1 MSSDFVLSIT
11 TKDTPKQ
18 KNPIHVVMWEG
29 TDGTQELLERIS
41 QLEKAIH
48 KLTERQSSIFFPTAL
63 YPTPCGIEVKSRSN
77 SFTNEFDLN
86 VFRTISKV
94 SGPDA
99 SQDAEEEKEQE
110 QEEVDIDEIVNS
122 MKEMDMDEDDMLEGE
137 EEQEEQEVQEEQEDQ
152 EVEETK
158 GEEQEVEETKEEE
171 QEETKEEVEETKEE
185 VEETKEEGVEE
196 EHQEVEEEEED
207 QEVEEEEEYQE
218 EVEEEEE
225 YQEEVEEEEEDQ
237 EAEEFKEFLW
247 KGQTYYKDSE
257 NLVYQ
262 LDTDGDLIDT
272 PIGIWKEESQKL
284 VKYKAV

>member
-41 QLEKAIH
+41 HLEKAIH

-94 SGPDA
+94 SGSDA
-99 SQDAEEEKEQE
+99 GEAVRPEEEEQE
-110 QEEVDIDEIVNS
+110 QEQEEEEVDIDEIVNS
-122 MKEMDMDEDDMLEGE
+122 MKEMDMEEADRLEEDEDEDEGEEDEEKDEDEGEGDADRLEEEKQGELVESKEGEQEE
-137 EEQEEQEVQEEQEDQ
+137 EEQEEAEA
-152 EVEETK
+152 
-158 GEEQEVEETKEEE
+158 KEEE
-171 QEETKEEVEETKEE
+171 QEEAEAKEEQEQEQ
-185 VEETKEEGVEE
+185 EE
-196 EHQEVEEEEED
+196 EL
-207 QEVEEEEEYQE
+207 
-218 EVEEEEE
+218 
-225 YQEEVEEEEEDQ
+225 Q
-237 EAEEFKEFLW
+237 EAEEFKEFVW

-272 PIGIWKEESQKL
+272 PIGIWKEETQKL

>member
-94 SGPDA
+94 SGSDTGDA
-99 SQDAEEEKEQE
+99 VEETKEEEEQE

-122 MKEMDMDEDDMLEGE
+122 MKEMDMEEADRLEEEEGQEDEGE
-137 EEQEEQEVQEEQEDQ
+137 EEQEQEEA
-152 EVEETK
+152 EET
-158 GEEQEVEETKEEE
+158 EEAKEE
-171 QEETKEEVEETKEE
+171 QEEEKQELIESKEGEQEQKELIESKEGEEA
-185 VEETKEEGVEE
+185 
-196 EHQEVEEEEED
+196 EEEEE
-207 QEVEEEEEYQE
+207 EEEAK
-218 EVEEEEE
+218 EEEL
-225 YQEEVEEEEEDQ
+225 Q
-237 EAEEFKEFLW
+237 EAEEFKEFVW

-272 PIGIWKEESQKL
+272 PIGIWKEETQKL

>member
-1 MSSDFVLSIT
+1 MILQGGVKKVSMSSDFVLSIT

-41 QLEKAIH
+41 HLEKAIH

-94 SGPDA
+94 SGSDA
-99 SQDAEEEKEQE
+99 GEAVRPEEEEEQE
-110 QEEVDIDEIVNS
+110 EEEVDIDEIVNS
-122 MKEMDMDEDDMLEGE
+122 MKEMDMEEADRLEEEGEGDADRLEEGE
-137 EEQEEQEVQEEQEDQ
+137 EEQEEEQE
-152 EVEETK
+152 
-158 GEEQEVEETKEEE
+158 EEE
-171 QEETKEEVEETKEE
+171 QEEEEQGEEEQEEEEQGEEEQEEDEGELVESKEGEQEEEEETKEQ
-185 VEETKEEGVEE
+185 EEEKEQEQKEE
-196 EHQEVEEEEED
+196 QE
-207 QEVEEEEEYQE
+207 QEQE
-218 EVEEEEE
+218 L
-225 YQEEVEEEEEDQ
+225 Q
-237 EAEEFKEFLW
+237 EAEEFKELVW

-272 PIGIWKEESQKL
+272 PIGIWKEETQKL

>member
-1 MSSDFVLSIT
+1 MILLGGVKKVSMSSDFVLSIT

-94 SGPDA
+94 SGSDTGDA
-99 SQDAEEEKEQE
+99 VEETKEEEEQE

-122 MKEMDMDEDDMLEGE
+122 MKEMDMEEADRLEEEEGQEDEGE
-137 EEQEEQEVQEEQEDQ
+137 EEQEQEQEEA
-152 EVEETK
+152 EET
-158 GEEQEVEETKEEE
+158 EEAKEE
-171 QEETKEEVEETKEE
+171 QEEEKQELIESKEGEQEQKELIESKEGEEA
-185 VEETKEEGVEE
+185 
-196 EHQEVEEEEED
+196 EEEEE
-207 QEVEEEEEYQE
+207 EEEAK
-218 EVEEEEE
+218 EEEL
-225 YQEEVEEEEEDQ
+225 Q
-237 EAEEFKEFLW
+237 EAEEFKEFVW

-272 PIGIWKEESQKL
+272 PIGIWKEETQKL

>member
-1 MSSDFVLSIT
+1 LILLGGVKKVSMSSDFVLSIT

-94 SGPDA
+94 SGSDTGDA
-99 SQDAEEEKEQE
+99 VEETKEEEEQE

-122 MKEMDMDEDDMLEGE
+122 MKEMDMEEADRLEEDEEEEEQEDEGE
-137 EEQEEQEVQEEQEDQ
+137 EEQEQEEA
-152 EVEETK
+152 EET
-158 GEEQEVEETKEEE
+158 EEAKEE
-171 QEETKEEVEETKEE
+171 QEEEKQELIESKEGEQEQKELIESKEGEEA
-185 VEETKEEGVEE
+185 
-196 EHQEVEEEEED
+196 EEEEE
-207 QEVEEEEEYQE
+207 EEEAK
-218 EVEEEEE
+218 EEEL
-225 YQEEVEEEEEDQ
+225 Q
-237 EAEEFKEFLW
+237 EAEEFKEFVW

-272 PIGIWKEESQKL
+272 PIGIWKEETQKL

>member
-1 MSSDFVLSIT
+1 MSNDFVLSIT

-94 SGPDA
+94 SGSDA
-99 SQDAEEEKEQE
+99 SQDAEEEQE
-110 QEEVDIDEIVNS
+110 EEEVDINEIVNS
-122 MKEMDMDEDDMLEGE
+122 MKEMDIDEDDMLEGE
-137 EEQEEQEVQEEQEDQ
+137 DQ
-152 EVEETK
+152 EVEEEQEEEDETK
-158 GEEQEVEETKEEE
+158 EEEEDQEETKEAEQETKEAEVEETKEEE
-171 QEETKEEVEETKEE
+171 
-185 VEETKEEGVEE
+185 VEE
-196 EHQEVEEEEED
+196 ECQ
-207 QEVEEEEEYQE
+207 
-218 EVEEEEE
+218 
-225 YQEEVEEEEEDQ
+225 DQ
-237 EAEEFKEFLW
+237 EAEEFKEFVW

>member
-18 KNPIHVVMWEG
+18 KNPIHLVMWEG

-94 SGPDA
+94 SGSDA
-99 SQDAEEEKEQE
+99 VDAVEETKEDDEEQEQEQEEEEVDIDEIVKSMKEMDIEEDDMLEDQEEDDADRLEEEEKEQE
-110 QEEVDIDEIVNS
+110 QE
-122 MKEMDMDEDDMLEGE
+122 
-137 EEQEEQEVQEEQEDQ
+137 
-152 EVEETK
+152 
-158 GEEQEVEETKEEE
+158 TKEEE
-171 QEETKEEVEETKEE
+171 QEQEQEQEEETKEGE
-185 VEETKEEGVEE
+185 QQEEEETKEKE
-196 EHQEVEEEEED
+196 
-207 QEVEEEEEYQE
+207 QE
-218 EVEEEEE
+218 E
-225 YQEEVEEEEEDQ
+225 QEQ
-237 EAEEFKEFLW
+237 EAEEFKEFVW

-272 PIGIWKEESQKL
+272 PIGIWKEETQKL

>member
-94 SGPDA
+94 SGSDA
-99 SQDAEEEKEQE
+99 TADEEQE
-110 QEEVDIDEIVNS
+110 QEGEQEEEEVDINEIVKS
-122 MKEMDMDEDDMLEGE
+122 MKEMDMDEDDMLEGDDRLEGEVEEEEVEGEEEKEEVEGEEEEEVE
-137 EEQEEQEVQEEQEDQ
+137 EEQEVEVEEEEEQEEEEQEEEVQEEQEETKEVEEEEQEVQEEVQ
-152 EVEETK
+152 
-158 GEEQEVEETKEEE
+158 
-171 QEETKEEVEETKEE
+171 
-185 VEETKEEGVEE
+185 
-196 EHQEVEEEEED
+196 EEEEA
-207 QEVEEEEEYQE
+207 
-218 EVEEEEE
+218 
-225 YQEEVEEEEEDQ
+225 Q

>member
-99 SQDAEEEKEQE
+99 SQDEEQEKEQ
-110 QEEVDIDEIVNS
+110 EVDIDEIVNS

-137 EEQEEQEVQEEQEDQ
+137 DQEAEVEDQEAEVEDQEAEEQEEA
-152 EVEETK
+152 
-158 GEEQEVEETKEEE
+158 G
-171 QEETKEEVEETKEE
+171 
-185 VEETKEEGVEE
+185 
-196 EHQEVEEEEED
+196 
-207 QEVEEEEEYQE
+207 QE

-225 YQEEVEEEEEDQ
+225 EETKEEGQQVEETKEQEEEAEQEEKEAEQEEKEAEQEEEEEDQ
-237 EAEEFKEFLW
+237 EAEEFKEFVW